1 MFGECLVRGNDP
13 MLEPA
18 SIVSLSCEDVG
29 QGCKHVTVKRAR
41 GRSARIIHSIQPL
54 RSPESRLAT
63 CPTSSPP
70 VIPAGQAR
78 NDAVELNLKVLDDK
92 LLRAQISEED
102 KLKVC

>member
-1 MFGECLVRGNDP
+1 

-63 CPTSSPP
+63 CHIAASSVLCWLSQYCLFGVAPP
-70 VIPAGQAR
+70 QTLPDLG
-78 NDAVELNLKVLDDK
+78 VELMVGVAVPITNLRPGNGDD
-92 LLRAQISEED
+92 LT
-102 KLKVC
+102 

>member
-1 MFGECLVRGNDP
+1 MYPGFSVVV
-13 MLEPA
+13 A
-18 SIVSLSCEDVG
+18 SAGD
-29 QGCKHVTVKRAR
+29 AR
-41 GRSARIIHSIQPL
+41 SS
-54 RSPESRLAT
+54 RSPCAT
-63 CPTSSPP
+63 FCSTSSPP